1 MKILIAEDDTGSRL
15 VLGATL
21 RNMGYAVTAV
31 ADGRS
36 AWEAW
41 QQREY
46 TLLISDWM
54 MPDMDGLELCRM
66 VRAAPRLQYTYIILL
81 TALSGKGSYLE
92 GMRAGADDL
101 ITKPFDEEHFA
112 ARLHVAQR
120 ILALHETLRFQA
132 MHDHLTGL
140 WNRGRIMENLQEE
153 LERGLRQGSCV
164 GVILADL
171 DHFKRINDTYGHQSG
186 DTVLQETACRM
197 RQSLRT
203 YDRIGR
209 YGGEEFL
216 IIAPGADRN
225 NALSVAERI
234 RSRVA
239 EAPVQTAAGA
249 IIVTVSLGVAITR
262 IGVRDDAVTVIA
274 AADAALY
281 RAKNERNRVE
291 IADRGSL
298 GLQAE
303 ILEISSELQR

>member
-1 MKILIAEDDTGSRL
+1 MKILIAEDDASSRL

-21 RNMGYAVTAV
+21 RKLGHAVTAV

-36 AWEAW
+36 ALAAW
-41 QQREY
+41 QQGEHV
-46 TLLISDWM
+46 LLISDWM

-81 TALSGKGSYLE
+81 TARSGKGSYLE
-92 GMRAGADDL
+92 GMGAGADDL
-101 ITKPFDEEHFA
+101 ITKPFDAEHLA

-140 WNRGRIMENLQEE
+140 WNRGMIMGTLQEE
-153 LERGLRQGSCV
+153 LARAARDGSCI

-171 DHFKRINDTYGHQSG
+171 DHFKRINDTYGHLSG
-186 DTVLQETACRM
+186 DTVLQETARRM
-197 RQSLRT
+197 HHALRT

-216 IIAPGADRN
+216 IIASGGERSDVH
-225 NALSVAERI
+225 SVAERI
-234 RSRVA
+234 RDRVA
-239 EAPVQTAAGA
+239 ETPVQTAAGA
-249 IIVTVSLGVAITR
+249 IIVTVSLGLAITR
-262 IGVRDDAVTVIA
+262 MGGRDDAVTVIA

-281 RAKNERNRVE
+281 CAKKERNRVHVAE
-291 IADRGSL
+291 REGP
-298 GLQAE
+298 GLPEPPWQ
-303 ILEISSELQR
+303 